1 MSEIIVPETPVTA
14 PDPTVTR
21 ESYEAEMRKYE
32 AEMRKEG
39 DRIAMEI
46 GKTVLIGI
54 QNVYTGKCVYY
65 SFPLDLDV
73 AKFEVSVKRT
83 GNTEKKN
90 DTTAADATNGS

>member
-1 MSEIIVPETPVTA
+1 MSEIIVPETPATA

-21 ESYEAEMRKYE
+21 ESYE